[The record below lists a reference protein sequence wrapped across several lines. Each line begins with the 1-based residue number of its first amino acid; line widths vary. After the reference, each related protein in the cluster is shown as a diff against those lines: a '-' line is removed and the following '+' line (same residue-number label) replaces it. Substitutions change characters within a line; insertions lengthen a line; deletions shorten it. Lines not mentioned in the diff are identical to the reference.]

1 MLLKDFEFN
10 GKEVNDEVIKN
21 IDKLLYKKMVN
32 EKVNKA
38 AVKLTLKENMI
49 SQLDQ
54 TKLYTIH
61 LSANHT

>member
-21 IDKLLYKKMVN
+21 IDKLLYKKMVK

-38 AVKLTLKENMI
+38 AVN
-49 SQLDQ
+49 
-54 TKLYTIH
+54 
-61 LSANHT
+61 